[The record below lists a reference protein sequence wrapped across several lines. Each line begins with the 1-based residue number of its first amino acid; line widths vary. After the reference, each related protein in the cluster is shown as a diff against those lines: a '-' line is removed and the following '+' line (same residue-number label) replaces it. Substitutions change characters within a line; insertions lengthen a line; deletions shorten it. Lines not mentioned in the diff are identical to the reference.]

1 MMFVT
6 HVQGPDLVLSVVLNR
21 MVKYIIQIF
30 KSIARLEQK
39 LALLHN
45 RIDRSLFFFFQ
56 TRRSGGAVIIILWL
70 IRR

>member
-1 MMFVT
+1 MFVT

-30 KSIARLEQK
+30 KSIARPEQK

-45 RIDRSLFFFFQ
+45 RIDRSLFFF
-56 TRRSGGAVIIILWL
+56 SSKPDVLEES
-70 IRR
+70 